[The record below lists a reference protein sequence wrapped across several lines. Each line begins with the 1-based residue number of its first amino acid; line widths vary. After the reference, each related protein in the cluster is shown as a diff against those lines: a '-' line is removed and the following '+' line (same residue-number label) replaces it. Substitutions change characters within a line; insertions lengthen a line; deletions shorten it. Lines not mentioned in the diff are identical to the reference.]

1 MQKCLLVIFTRTP
14 VYGKVKKRLAIKLG
28 DAKALEIHQKLVAHT
43 LTVVN
48 NSGILYKVYLSEE
61 SNAEQAFSYKLQSG
75 VDLGERMNNALLSE
89 LKEYTK
95 VCLVGSDCLE
105 LKDTDIVNAF
115 KQLDEAD
122 VVIGPAVDGGYYLIG
137 MKKPQPQLF
146 PNISWG
152 SSTVLENTLQKCT
165 DSGLVV
171 HQLRLLND
179 IDQPEDVPDDWL

>member
-1 MQKCLLVIFTRTP
+1 MQKSFLVIFTRPTE
-14 VYGKVKKRLAIKLG
+14 YGKVKKRLAKKLG
-28 DAKALEIHQKLVAHT
+28 KAKALEIHQKLVEHT
-43 LTVVN
+43 LAVAN
-48 NSGILYKVYLSEE
+48 ASGILFKVYLSEKPISKQTFGYE
-61 SNAEQAFSYKLQSG
+61 LQLG
-75 VDLGERMNNALLSE
+75 HDLGERMNNALLAE

-95 VCLVGSDCLE
+95 VCLIGSDCLA
-105 LKDTDIVNAF
+105 LKDTDIANAF

-137 MKKPQPQLF
+137 MKKPQLQLF